1 MLKIEEIFTSPKNGN
16 YFFGYYDKS
25 QISRDKKFYACLKVK
40 NIFRYPRKNE
50 TAKIGVFDKRSNS

>member
-50 TAKIGVFDKRSNS
+50 TAKIGI